1 VPRNRTA
8 RLAVLGSTTQ
18 RTAPASFSSRSS
30 GPLRRRIVL
39 GVLVVLSL
47 LLITVYFRE
56 SDGGALHGMQ
66 GAGATV
72 LRPFEVAATRV
83 ARPFQDLYDYL
94 SGLAGAK
101 SERDRLRAENA
112 RLRQQIVQFQSA
124 AVENRTLKT
133 ALSFV
138 SGPHFPSD
146 YKPVDTSIISKPP
159 SQFDQQVVIGAG
171 SADGIGRDDPVVSAQ
186 GLVGKVTKVAGHEA
200 QVTLLTDENNAVSAI
215 DLHTRAEGIVRHGHG
230 PGSTLFLDQVPRSEH
245 VAPGDRIVTSGWK
258 NGALSSIYPR
268 GIAIGYVSSANFSS
282 NNLFAQVQVTPYV
295 DFSSL
300 DSVIVLVPKRMH
312 ATP

>member
-1 VPRNRTA
+1 
-8 RLAVLGSTTQ
+8 VLGSTTQ

-30 GPLRRRIVL
+30 GPLRRRLVL
-39 GVLVVLSL
+39 GVLVVVSL

-56 SDGGALHGMQ
+56 SESGALHDLQ
-66 GAGATV
+66 GAGAGV

-83 ARPFQDLYDYL
+83 ARPFQDLYDYVA
-94 SGLAGAK
+94 GFVGAK

-112 RLRQQIVQFQSA
+112 RLRQEIVEYRA
-124 AVENRTLKT
+124 AALETGSLKT
-133 ALSFV
+133 ALNYI
-138 SGPHFPSD
+138 SGPRFPND
-146 YKPVDTSIISKPP
+146 FKPVTASIISKPP
-159 SQFDQQVVIGAG
+159 SQFEQQVVIGAG
-171 SADGIGRDDPVVSAQ
+171 SANGIVDDAPVVSAQ

-200 QVTLLTDENNAVSAI
+200 QVTLLTDEDSAVSAI

-245 VAPGDRIVTSGWK
+245 VAVRDRIVTSGWK

-268 GIAIGYVSSANFSS
+268 GIAIGWVSSANFSS

-300 DSVIVLVPKRMH
+300 DSVIVLVPKRQRSGR
-312 ATP
+312 